1 MSLLLLELTLEVMSD
16 ILLAEKNGSRDD
28 ESHQRSQEHEPPV
41 QMEVFHTVPGCK
53 QIDSSSDEITNE
65 ADNPTTDDDSISI
78 VILFH
83 LYYPLI

>member
-1 MSLLLLELTLEVMSD
+1 MSLFFFELTLEVMSD

-53 QIDSSSDEITNE
+53 QIDSSSDEITND